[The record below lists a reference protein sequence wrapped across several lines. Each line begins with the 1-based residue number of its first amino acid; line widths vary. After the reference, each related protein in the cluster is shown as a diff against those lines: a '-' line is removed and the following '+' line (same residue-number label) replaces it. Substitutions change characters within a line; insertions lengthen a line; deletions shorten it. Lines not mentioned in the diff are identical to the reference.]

1 MKYKSPTVLEEF
13 VKWEKEFAKEVPYL
27 GTPSG
32 LYLGFSENP
41 GGYMCTPLDSYI
53 IANTGGDGE
62 HFAILTDF
70 GLQEDLDNAPVI
82 SVFPMNLDATRN
94 VRIVARNVSDFLWLY
109 LNHELLLVNE
119 YDSEEE
125 YLEHKRKESEDRST
139 DYFNHR
145 LWLEQKEVVKRV
157 AQEVFQFP
165 VIPNPY
171 AYIQNLKGERG
182 SQIVLKTKDT
192 LGILPFSDNAI
203 VQAHPWAQEVEIPDD
218 LTDEL
223 ASFFESAPLE
233 TKLAFIRDYQADTIQ
248 NKNSLLIICKELE
261 RNGFI
266 RESKMIRACM
276 DI

>member
-13 VKWEKEFAKEVPYL
+13 VKWERKFAKEVPYL

-32 LYLGFSENP
+32 LYLGFSEKP
-41 GGYMCTPLDSYI
+41 GGYMCTPLDSYT
-53 IANTGGDGE
+53 IAYTGGDGE

-70 GLQEDLDNAPVI
+70 GLQEDLNNAPVI
-82 SVFPMNLDATRN
+82 SVFPMNLEATRN

-109 LNHELLLVNE
+109 LNHELLLINE
-119 YDSEEE
+119 YNSEEE
-125 YLEHKRKESEDRST
+125 YVEHMKKETEDQST

-145 LWLEQKEVVKRV
+145 LWLEQKEVVKKV
-157 AQEVFQFP
+157 VQEVFQFP

-171 AYIQNLKGERG
+171 QYIQDLRGERG
-182 SQIVLKTKDT
+182 SKVILKTKDT
-192 LGILPFSDNAI
+192 LGILPFFEHTI
-203 VQAHPWAQEVEIPDD
+203 VQSHPWAQEAEIPDD

-223 ASFFESAPLE
+223 GLFFESAPLE

-248 NKNSLLIICKELE
+248 NRESLLIICKELE

-266 RESKMIRACM
+266 RESKMLSVCM
-276 DI
+276 EI